1 MCVAYALWKW
11 EAATSLVQALDS
23 FSIVRERETFPALR
37 PPPLRLVAA
46 PATVADCSYLHRPYR
61 HERTRLTDLVRAH
74 LASSRLAS
82 PRFVSPCVASF
93 RPLHG
98 AHSKLSAPWSTP
110 CPFPVIIVVQCFQ
123 IHDTAVRGFVL
134 REDFANVNNL
144 DINQCTSLLYYESKQ
159 WSAFDW
165 RASLVLLVQP
175 RLEQCE
181 CN

>member
-1 MCVAYALWKW
+1 VCVAYALWKW

-98 AHSKLSAPWSTP
+98 AHSKHGGSTQLSPNASEVKPWATALVSTNGRRQSAPRCVNGPMFINKTNGQMCRKRVKFLFFTFGNRIK
-110 CPFPVIIVVQCFQ
+110 CP
-123 IHDTAVRGFVL
+123 
-134 REDFANVNNL
+134 
-144 DINQCTSLLYYESKQ
+144 
-159 WSAFDW
+159 
-165 RASLVLLVQP
+165 
-175 RLEQCE
+175 
-181 CN
+181 